1 MYLKIHEVDGKKL
14 VAVCDRALIGRS
26 FEDGEI
32 SVEITERFYKG
43 EIASR
48 SEVISVL
55 RDAQNINLFG
65 ERAVACAIESGIIG
79 EEAITRVAG
88 IPHAQIFV
96 L

>member
-1 MYLKIHEVDGKKL
+1 MYLKIHEVDGKKV
-14 VAVCDRALIGRS
+14 VAVCDRALLGRS

-55 RDAQNINLFG
+55 QDAENVNLFG
-65 ERAVACAIESGIIG
+65 DMAVGCAIESGLIDEEGIIR
-79 EEAITRVAG
+79 IAG

-96 L
+96 I

>member
-1 MYLKIHEVDGKKL
+1 MYLKIHEVDGKKV
-14 VAVCDRALIGRS
+14 VAVCDRALLGRS

-43 EIASR
+43 EIVSR

-55 RDAQNINLFG
+55 QDAENINLFG
-65 ERAVACAIESGIIG
+65 DMAVGCAIESGLIDEEGIIR
-79 EEAITRVAG
+79 IAG

-96 L
+96 I